1 LAEKLNIADKPW
13 TRIKGLL
20 GRKSL
25 GSSEALL
32 IKPCNSI
39 HTFFMQF
46 NIDCLF
52 LDKKNSVT
60 GILSDI
66 KPFRLSPIYWSGCCV
81 IEFSSGVLKGSNTQ
95 LRDIIEIID

>member
-1 LAEKLNIADKPW
+1 MHIADKPW

-32 IKPCNSI
+32 INPCNSV

-52 LDKKNSVT
+52 LDKKNSVV
-60 GILSDI
+60 GILSDV
-66 KPFRLSPIYWSGCCV
+66 KPSRLSPVYWSGQRV
-81 IEFSSGVLKGSNTQ
+81 IEFSSGILKSSNTQ